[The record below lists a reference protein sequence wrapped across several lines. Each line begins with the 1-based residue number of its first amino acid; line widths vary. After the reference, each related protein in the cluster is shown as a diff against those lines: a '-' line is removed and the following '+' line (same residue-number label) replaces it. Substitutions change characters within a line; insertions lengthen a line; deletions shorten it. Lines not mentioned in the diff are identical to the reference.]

1 MTNILIE
8 GPKHMPSFDLTVRD
22 FYQYSTVLPIT
33 IRAKLTKDIKPLDI
47 TWCDVL
53 LSIRGGDPL
62 SEYLVNNVAKIGK
75 KVVLLLDDDLMEYKS
90 EVPSYDKVCRKSLL
104 SILGKS
110 DCLLTPSRYLGNKYH
125 ENYGIRYSI
134 VDTIIANNQLKPIV
148 QNKEGDPIK
157 LLYAAGAKHKPFF
170 ESYIK
175 PILNQLYERYGD
187 KVTLTIVGPN
197 IDVDMIRMKIEKVG
211 SMPFDKYRQFMNE
224 NHFDIGLSPLFDE
237 EFCRSKYFNKY
248 LEYSVNGIC
257 GVYSK
262 VLPYTSVVQ
271 DSING
276 IYANNDP
283 DSWYTN
289 LCRVIDNT
297 ELRLNCVKNAQKD
310 LLSNFN
316 LNYISNRV
324 FNELNDVFT
333 FKSVTCNK
341 KICRFMYFRYWLYRI
356 KRRIR
361 RLYNEILN
369 KS

>member
-1 MTNILIE
+1 
-8 GPKHMPSFDLTVRD
+8 MPSFDLTVRD

-62 SEYLVNNVAKIGK
+62 SEYLVNNVVKIGK
-75 KVVLLLDDDLMEYKS
+75 KVVLLLDDDLLEYKS

-104 SILGKS
+104 NILGKT

-125 ENYGIRYSI
+125 EQFGIRYSI
-134 VDTIIANNQLKPIV
+134 VDTIIANNQIKPIEQRDYDAPV
-148 QNKEGDPIK
+148 K
-157 LLYAAGAKHKPFF
+157 LLYAAGAKHRPFF

-197 IDVDMIRMKIEKVG
+197 IEVGMIRMKIEKVG

-262 VLPYTSVVQ
+262 VLPYTSVVH
-271 DSING
+271 DGVNG
-276 IYANNDP
+276 IFAENTP
-283 DSWYTN
+283 ESWYSN
-289 LCRVIDNT
+289 LCRIIDDSD
-297 ELRLNCVKNAQKD
+297 LRIDCINNAQQELTSK
-310 LLSNFN
+310 FN
-316 LNYISNRV
+316 IEYIANRV
-324 FNELNDVFT
+324 NHDLNDIFT
-333 FKSVTCNK
+333 YKANVYQG
-341 KICRFMYFRYWLYRI
+341 KICRFMYLRYWLYRI
-356 KRRIR
+356 KRRSQ
-361 RLYNEILN
+361 RLINERMN
-369 KS
+369 KLFDSK